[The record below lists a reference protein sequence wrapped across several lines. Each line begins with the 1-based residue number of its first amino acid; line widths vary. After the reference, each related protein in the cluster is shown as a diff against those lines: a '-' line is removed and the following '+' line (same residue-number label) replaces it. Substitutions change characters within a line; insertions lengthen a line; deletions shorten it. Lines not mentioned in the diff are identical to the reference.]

1 MDYSLERITARER
14 LPGTHANVGIRN
26 LRNCFADFYGSI
38 IFPVDGY
45 LWYSIDRIFYCIKKR
60 P

>member
-38 IFPVDGY
+38 IFLLMTYQYDKLLTGF
-45 LWYSIDRIFYCIKKR
+45 LLH
-60 P
+60 